1 VSTAL
6 TDTSTEKTTTSTGSD
21 ASKAKFAA
29 SSPVLHR
36 HLDMVKRNNPG
47 LQLDSLVAAAD

>member
-6 TDTSTEKTTTSTGSD
+6 TDTSTEKTATSTGSD